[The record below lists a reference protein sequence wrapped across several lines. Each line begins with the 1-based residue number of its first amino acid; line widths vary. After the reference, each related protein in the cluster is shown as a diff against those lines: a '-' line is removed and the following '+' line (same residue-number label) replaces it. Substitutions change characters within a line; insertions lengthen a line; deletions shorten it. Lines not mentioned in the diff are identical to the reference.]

1 MCRYREYRALT
12 ETLAIKLN
20 NNRGFER
27 HLYFWFMRKNPTE
40 MKWIWVVFFR
50 RAFHRNQLLN
60 ITRAKS
66 LLDRIMREDNI
77 VSFIISDIESTTKCA
92 ITEVLTTRSV
102 SWSPKGFLI
111 ADIRL
116 KSFINL
122 HFIVG
127 IRFSSEFS
135 VDSVVSESSV
145 ACVFVF

>member
-1 MCRYREYRALT
+1 MGGHQFALCVDIEST
-12 ETLAIKLN
+12 ERSLRPWPSNWTIIGALSDISIL
-20 NNRGFER
+20 
-27 HLYFWFMRKNPTE
+27 FMRKNPTE

-66 LLDRIMREDNI
+66 VLDRIMREDNI

-111 ADIRL
+111 ADVRL

-127 IRFSSEFS
+127 IRFSSEL
-135 VDSVVSESSV
+135 
-145 ACVFVF
+145 CG